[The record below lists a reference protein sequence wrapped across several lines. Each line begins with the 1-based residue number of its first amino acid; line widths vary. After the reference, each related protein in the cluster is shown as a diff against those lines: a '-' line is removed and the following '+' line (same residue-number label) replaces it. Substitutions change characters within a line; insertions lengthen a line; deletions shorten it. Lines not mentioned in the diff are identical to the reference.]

1 MVQIGKEVGNLS
13 NHIKR
18 TVDAKI
24 TAISSDLTG
33 FQSRI
38 LHFIAFCGR
47 DVYQRDIEEEFEIR
61 RSSVTSVLQTMERN
75 GLIERVSVE
84 QDARLKKIILTTK
97 AKELIRRIGEV
108 IEEFEA
114 SLMED
119 LSIEEITVFMQVI
132 NKMMAKLND

>member
-1 MVQIGKEVGNLS
+1 MVHIGKEIGNLS

-18 TVDAKI
+18 TVDTKI
-24 TAISSDLTG
+24 NAISGDLTG

-38 LHFIAFCGR
+38 LHFIAYCGHE
-47 DVYQRDIEEEFEIR
+47 VYQRDIEEEFEIR

-97 AKELIRRIGEV
+97 AKDLMRRIEEV
-108 IEEFEA
+108 INEFED
-114 SLMED
+114 SLQND
-119 LSIEEITVFMQVI
+119 LSDEEITIFIQVI
-132 NKMMAKLND
+132 NKMIAKLND

>member
-1 MVQIGKEVGNLS
+1 MVQISKEVGNLS
-13 NHIKR
+13 NNIKR

-24 TAISSDLTG
+24 TAITSDITG

-38 LHFIAFCGR
+38 LHFIGFCGH

-84 QDARLKKIILTTK
+84 QDARLKKIILTSK
-97 AKELIRRIGEV
+97 AKDLIRRIGEA

-119 LSIEEITVFMQVI
+119 LSQEEIAVFMHVI
-132 NKMMAKLND
+132 HKMMAKLND